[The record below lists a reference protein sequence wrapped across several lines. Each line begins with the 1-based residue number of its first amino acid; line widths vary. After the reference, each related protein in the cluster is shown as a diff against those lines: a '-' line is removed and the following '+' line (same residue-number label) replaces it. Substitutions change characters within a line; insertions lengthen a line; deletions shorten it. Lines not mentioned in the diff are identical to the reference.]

1 MTIRYDN
8 RVAVVT
14 GAGAGL
20 GRNHALFL
28 ASRGAKIVVNDLG
41 GAVDGSGGSTTAAQK
56 VVEEIKAAGGEAVA
70 NADSVATPEGAK
82 AIIQTAI
89 DNYGQID
96 ILINNAG
103 NLRDKS
109 FSKLEPQDFDAVVDV
124 HLSGAGYCTLAAWNH
139 MKDANYGRIVMTTS
153 AAGLFGNFGQGNYAA
168 AKLGVVGLMNVQF
181 AVQDGKVYLLEVNPR
196 ASRTSPFVSKATGR
210 PLAKIAARCMA
221 GQTLK
226 AQGIVREIVPAYYS
240 VKESVFP
247 FNKFP
252 AVDPLLGPEMRS
264 TGEVMGWDDNFGTA
278 FLKSQIAAGV
288 SLPRGGKV
296 FVSVKDADKA
306 PIVAPVKTLVE
317 MGFSIVATRGTA
329 AFLETQGVPVT
340 PVNKVIEGQ
349 PHIVDAMINGE
360 IQLVFN
366 TTQGVQS
373 LNDSKSIRRTA
384 LVRSIPYFTTLAA
397 SVASVQAIDSLRT
410 RELEVQALQSA

>member
-168 AKLGVVGLMNVQF
+168 AKLGVVGLMN
-181 AVQDGKVYLLEVNPR
+181 ALKHEGAKYNINVN
-196 ASRTSPFVSKATGR
+196 T
-210 PLAKIAARCMA
+210 
-221 GQTLK
+221 
-226 AQGIVREIVPAYYS
+226 
-240 VKESVFP
+240 
-247 FNKFP
+247 
-252 AVDPLLGPEMRS
+252 
-264 TGEVMGWDDNFGTA
+264 
-278 FLKSQIAAGV
+278 
-288 SLPRGGKV
+288 
-296 FVSVKDADKA
+296 
-306 PIVAPVKTLVE
+306 VAPMALTRMTEDIMSDKIKPLVKPE
-317 MGFSIVATRGTA
+317 F
-329 AFLETQGVPVT
+329 VT
-340 PVNKVIEGQ
+340 PVVAWFCAEENTTTGDVVEAGAGYYGKVQIVEAKGAVLGGGQ
-349 PHIVDAMINGE
+349 VPTPEE
-360 IQLVFN
+360 IQAN
-366 TTQGVQS
+366 YDQITDMS
-373 LNDSKSIRRTA
+373 
-384 LVRSIPYFTTLAA
+384 
-397 SVASVQAIDSLRT
+397 
-410 RELEVQALQSA
+410 